1 MLEED
6 ITMNYMKEIN
16 AFYVWLETNS
26 IPPSAINLWHALMN
40 INNKAGW
47 IAEFEVAKSVI
58 EMKTGLK
65 KDAYYCARKI
75 LKEKGRIDYQERGV
89 KAAAFKI
96 LPFGPYEIQGNSP
109 AAESRSSDMPTS
121 SPIIANRPSSM
132 PTSSPASTNYL
143 SDIPTGTHNN
153 SKQEKTKPQKTN
165 TSAAEGTNYLDAYQ
179 LYFKRQP
186 SAIQI

>member
-1 MLEED
+1 
-6 ITMNYMKEIN
+6 MNYIKEMN

-65 KDAYYCARKI
+65 KDAYYGARKI

-96 LPFGPYEIQGNSP
+96 LPFGSYENLGNSP

-121 SPIIANRPSSM
+121 SRQVQTARL
-132 PTSSPASTNYL
+132 ACR
-143 SDIPTGTHNN
+143 
-153 SKQEKTKPQKTN
+153 Q
-165 TSAAEGTNYLDAYQ
+165 AADKYKSLV
-179 LYFKRQP
+179 
-186 SAIQI
+186 